1 MAVGTDRDAYWNDF
15 IKSGRVEDYLRYAG
29 YEIKDSAMENADEQ
43 VKGHAGVYHDNGDG
57 AESRA
62 YGGI

>member
-1 MAVGTDRDAYWNDF
+1 MGMDRDAYWNDF
-15 IKSGRVEDYLRYAG
+15 VKSGKVEDYLRYAG
-29 YEIKDSAMENADEQ
+29 YEGKASSAEDTDER

-57 AESRA
+57 AEGRA

>member
-1 MAVGTDRDAYWNDF
+1 MGMDRDACWKDF
-15 IKSGRVEDYLRYAG
+15 VKSGKVEDYLRYAG
-29 YEIKDSAMENADEQ
+29 YEMKASAAEDADEQ

-57 AESRA
+57 FEGGA

>member
-1 MAVGTDRDAYWNDF
+1 MGMDRDAYWHDF
-15 IKSGRVEDYLRYAG
+15 VKSGRVEDYLRYAG
-29 YEIKDSAMENADEQ
+29 YDIKDSTVDDAGEQ

-57 AESRA
+57 AEGRA